1 MPTSR
6 RHRYVRLQVTWLLG
20 ALLALVTLG
29 AFSPGAFFLLAVLG
43 FVVLNELLIPAEVD
57 PRWRGR
63 IRRLTVVAI
72 AGAAVV
78 VAVRTIQLIAPG
90 VLP

>member
-1 MPTSR
+1 MPTPR
-6 RHRYVRLQVTWLLG
+6 RRRYVRLQVVWLLG
-20 ALLALVTLG
+20 ALLALVALG

-57 PRWRGR
+57 PRWRRRVRR
-63 IRRLTVVAI
+63 ITVVAI
-72 AGAAVV
+72 AGAVAV
-78 VAVRTIQLIAPG
+78 VAVRTVQLLAPG